1 MRAAALVLAA
11 LAAVAHGAASGREPR
26 AASTMRATL
35 LCVLG
40 AGLVRGA
47 PRPLR
52 RGLDAQLA
60 LIERDVAELERV
72 DADTGCRKVDDD
84 CDADMEEEEYCCK
97 CALKKERSKGDLLP
111 KHPPGDPLH
120 VAHEVCTAAQYSA
133 AGIPLLYL
141 RNGVE
146 ELPRDKPLFTAAQA
160 KEAKYT
166 VEDMLVAGYTA
177 TELKAAQLAQGSGL
191 ASRKSVLRRSGRRHE
206 KGLQAANGLRG
217 A

>member
-60 LIERDVAELERV
+60 LIERDVAELERM
-72 DADTGCRKVDDD
+72 DED
-84 CDADMEEEEYCCK
+84 
-97 CALKKERSKGDLLP
+97 ALKN
-111 KHPPGDPLH
+111 
-120 VAHEVCTAAQYSA
+120 SA
-133 AGIPLLYL
+133 KPIVTIQ
-141 RNGVE
+141 NG
-146 ELPRDKPLFTAAQA
+146 
-160 KEAKYT
+160 
-166 VEDMLVAGYTA
+166 
-177 TELKAAQLAQGSGL
+177 
-191 ASRKSVLRRSGRRHE
+191 GRRTNVANACCEGTGDATLH
-206 KGLQAANGLRG
+206 KGGDVRLQEPKGGTKFQYLAALIPCVLSQEW
-217 A
+217 